1 MPPVQKP
8 RSVLPRRAPID
19 KRALIGGGT
28 VLFVVL
34 VWLLWPAAKVTN
46 LASSGTAVIAFG
58 DSLTAGVGAS
68 AGEDYPSRLAQRTG
82 VEILNA
88 GVSGDTT
95 ASAWL
100 RIEGDVLAHDPRI
113 VIVGLGGNDFLRRMP
128 IAETEA
134 NLRKIV
140 SRIHQQG
147 AMVVLLGFEF
157 PSLGPSYAGMYER
170 VADDE
175 ECLLIPD
182 LMEGILNNQSMKS
195 DEIHPNAR
203 GYDLMA
209 ERVGPPLKKLI
220 ERANDAR
227 R

>member
-8 RSVLPRRAPID
+8 RSIPPRRPPID

-34 VWLLWPAAKVTN
+34 AWLLWPAGKVTN
-46 LASSGTAVIAFG
+46 LDSRGSAVIAYG
-58 DSLTAGVGAS
+58 DSLTAGVGATP
-68 AGEDYPSRLAQRTG
+68 GEDYPSRLAQRTG

-100 RIEGDVLAHDPRI
+100 RIDSDVLAHDPRI

-128 IAETEA
+128 VAETEA

-140 SRIHQQG
+140 RKIQAQG

-157 PSLGPSYAGMYER
+157 PSLGPSYADMYER

-175 ECLLIPD
+175 KFLLIPN

-209 ERVGPPLKKLI
+209 ERVEGPLEKLI